1 MIVRSMTLNAPPV
14 FISFR
19 KPNHQDL
26 LVGLTEGSRFGR
38 FNEARRNPDNHG
50 VDEFNLSNAIKLPAK
65 MHILA
70 EEGLYPNSVR
80 HFVDTDGLQK
90 IELRNIETLSRC
102 AHVCLDSE
110 KQGKASRFV
119 AQIKAFCTKD
129 PITGEKVGIDLEVRG
144 SMDIDQA
151 RQMAYSPETVVVITH
166 PALRPGA
173 NPHVLKRFPKNGK
186 SLCTR
191 YTCKFHKDTRKTRWP
206 LSTSHQVHESVASR
220 MV

>member
-1 MIVRSMTLNAPPV
+1 MRSLLHFHHSRSINLLDKTKMEVSELECCPMIVRSMTLNAPPV

-26 LVGLTEGSRFGR
+26 LVGLTEGGQFGR

-50 VDEFNLSNAIKLPAK
+50 IDEFNLSNAIKLPAK

-80 HFVDTDGLQK
+80 HFVDTDGL
-90 IELRNIETLSRC
+90 ELRNIETLSLC
-102 AHVCLDSE
+102 AHVCLDSNE
-110 KQGKASRFV
+110 KGKASRFV

-144 SMDIDQA
+144 SMDSI
-151 RQMAYSPETVVVITH
+151 SGGKWLTH
-166 PALRPGA
+166 LR
-173 NPHVLKRFPKNGK
+173 L
-186 SLCTR
+186 L
-191 YTCKFHKDTRKTRWP
+191 
-206 LSTSHQVHESVASR
+206 
-220 MV
+220 